1 MSQPIRYLSV
11 CSGMEAA
18 SVAWHHLGWKPVGFS
33 EIEPFPC
40 AILKHH
46 FTQPNYPY
54 DVPNYGSLTEFN
66 TWPIAI
72 GDVDLLVGGTPCQA
86 FSVAGKRGGL
96 NDPRGQLML
105 SFLDLAAKVQPR
117 WILWENVPGVLSS
130 GQPKGSDFGCF
141 LQGLVERG
149 YGFAYRM
156 LDAQFHG
163 VPQRRK
169 RIFCV
174 AYRDPVTGLGDWE
187 AAAEVLSLAEGLSRH
202 LEEGQQKR
210 KGPSSDVESGV
221 GADGILPASATVT
234 AKWAKGADAGMAC
247 DGSAANII
255 PQYWNGGD
263 VINTLTR
270 KGMDQLMPDKNNFQG
285 VVVPNVIGTLDTE
298 CGGGKLSHQS
308 IVSGHVIPTSPIVID
323 RAAFN
328 QGENAQYVPHIG
340 ESEVMDSLVARGPH
354 AVAIPNAMMFKIRGG
369 SPVETGE
376 QGGTPGKGAGKGF
389 LGSEEKAFTIATAP
403 DQWLAQ
409 PTAFSFDSL
418 ASNSMKSSNPNSG
431 CREVELSKTIDTTNP
446 SPNKNQGGIAIVHPI
461 ISPTVTTCKGSRGG
475 CSQEAIDE
483 ITAVHLAQQ
492 AIPIQDGREMEKNQN
507 GMGVGNPGDPAYTI
521 DTTGAQAAAVP
532 FRKSKRACSTTDNET
547 WVEADASNTL
557 NNFDLG
563 DTRTTHAVVQGFS
576 IREDSKNNTFHA
588 KPVDVSLCVTALQP
602 SPQSQHA
609 QNFIVQSCSDV
620 SPTISSGA
628 PFSKT
633 GNERVECEAFIVQAS
648 ELRLRGKITEK
659 DVCPTLTADAKQGDT
674 EPLAV
679 HAISFQPGN
688 LMRKAGSD
696 PSTET
701 FPTLTKDSGD
711 QSPHVAH
718 QVYENSRRD
727 AIRIYEGVSPTL
739 QSFMGTGGCNVPM
752 VQHGENTAGFK
763 WHQGSQAGSIGY
775 ENGISP
781 TITTD
786 KAPGVIHPVVPLDGM
801 NLLLRLGPCGDEHS
815 IQNFTPGEPMF
826 TLKKGGDQHGVL
838 TPMAVRRLTPVE
850 CERLQGFPDNWSRIS
865 WKGKP
870 EEECPDGP
878 RYKACGNSMAVPV
891 MRFIG
896 EAIATYEAKR
906 NQG

>member
-1 MSQPIRYLSV
+1 MSQHIRYLSV

-18 SVAWHHLGWKPVGFS
+18 SVAWHHLGFKPVAFS

-54 DVPNYGSLTEFN
+54 DVPNLGSLTEFN
-66 TWPIAI
+66 TWPLEPGAI
-72 GDVDLLVGGTPCQA
+72 DLLVGGTPCQS
-86 FSVAGKRGGL
+86 FSVAGKRSGL
-96 NDPRGQLML
+96 NDPRGQLMF
-105 SFLDLAAKVQPR
+105 SFLELAAKLKPKYV
-117 WILWENVPGVLSS
+117 LWENVPGALSS

-149 YGFAYRM
+149 YGVAYRI
-156 LDAQFHG
+156 LDAQHFRG
-163 VPQRRK
+163 TPQRR
-169 RIFCV
+169 RRVFV
-174 AYRDPVTGLGDWE
+174 LAYRDPVTGLGDWK
-187 AAAEVLSLAEGLSRH
+187 AAAEILSLAEGLSGY
-202 LEEGQQKR
+202 LAKGKQTR
-210 KGPSSDVESGV
+210 KGSPSDAKGGA
-221 GADGILPASATVT
+221 GADGSILWSGSDQANAERVIDKAGVLTCD
-234 AKWAKGADAGMAC
+234 KG
-247 DGSAANII
+247 
-255 PQYWNGGD
+255 QRGGFICKIGEQD
-263 VINTLTR
+263 NA
-270 KGMDQLMPDKNNFQG
+270 
-285 VVVPNVIGTLDTE
+285 VVGTLDTD
-298 CGGGKLSHQS
+298 CGVSKLSNQS
-308 IVSGHVIPTSPIVID
+308 IVSGHVIPTSPSVID

-340 ESEVMDSLVARGPH
+340 ESEVMDSLVARGPY
-354 AVAIPNAMMFKIRGG
+354 AVGIPAMMFKIRGG

-389 LGSEEKAFTIATAP
+389 LGSEEKAFTIATSP

-409 PTAFSFDSL
+409 PTAFNFDSL

-431 CREVELSKTIDTTNP
+431 CREVDLAKTIDTTNP

-461 ISPTVTTCKGSRGG
+461 VSPTVTTCKGSRGG
-475 CSQEAIDE
+475 SSQEAIDE

-492 AIPIQDGREMEKNQN
+492 AIPIDDGRAIEKHQN
-507 GMGVGNPGDPAYTI
+507 GVGVGKPGDPSYTL
-521 DTTGAQAAAVP
+521 DTTGAQSVAIP
-532 FRKSKRACSTTDNET
+532 YRKSKRACSTTDNET
-547 WVEADASNTL
+547 WVEADSSNTL

-563 DTRTTHAVVQGFS
+563 DTRTTHAVVNAGFM
-576 IREDSKNNTFHA
+576 IREDSKNDTFHA

-648 ELRLRGKITEK
+648 ELRLRGQITEK
-659 DVCPTLTADAKQGDT
+659 DVCPTLTAGAKQEDT
-674 EPLAV
+674 DPLAV

-688 LMRKAGSD
+688 LVRKAGAD
-696 PSTET
+696 PSTT
-701 FPTLTKDSGD
+701 TTTTTLKASAGD
-711 QSPHVAH
+711 QSPHVA
-718 QVYENSRRD
+718 
-727 AIRIYEGVSPTL
+727 
-739 QSFMGTGGCNVPM
+739 
-752 VQHGENTAGFK
+752 
-763 WHQGSQAGSIGY
+763 
-775 ENGISP
+775 
-781 TITTD
+781 
-786 KAPGVIHPVVPLDGM
+786 HPVVPLDGM
-801 NLLLRLGPCGDEHS
+801 NLLSRLGPCGDEHS
-815 IQNFTPGEPMF
+815 IQNFTPGDPSF
-826 TLKKGGDQHGVL
+826 THKKGGSQHGVL

-896 EAIATYEAKR
+896 EAIAAYEAK
-906 NQG
+906 QKQV